1 VINAFKLVPVIGVFV
16 VGCLF
21 SLCACNDNAP
31 VYGVYPQTG
40 LASWYVSKHTASGE
54 AYKESLF
61 SCALRKRDFG
71 RYYRVCNL
79 ANNRCAVVK
88 HNNFGPSRAMFNKG
102 RIIDLS
108 KEAFLRIADLED
120 GVIRVSVEEE

>member
-1 VINAFKLVPVIGVFV
+1 MINVFKFVFVIGAFII
-16 VGCLF
+16 GCLF
-21 SLCACNDNAP
+21 SLCGCNDNIP
-31 VYGVYPQTG
+31 VYGVYPKAG

-54 AYKESLF
+54 AYKESMF
-61 SCALRKRDFG
+61 SCALRRRDFG

-79 ANNRCAVVK
+79 ANNRCVVVR

-108 KEAFLRIADLED
+108 REAFAKIADLEN
-120 GVIRVSVEEE
+120 GVIKVSVEEE